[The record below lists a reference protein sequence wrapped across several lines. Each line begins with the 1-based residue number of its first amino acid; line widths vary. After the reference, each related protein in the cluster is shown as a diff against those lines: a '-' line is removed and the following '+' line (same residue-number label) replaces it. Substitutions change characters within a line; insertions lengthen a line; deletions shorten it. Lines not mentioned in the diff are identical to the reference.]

1 MVVCWFP
8 DVYADHQP
16 AAERNS
22 GYAAIKDRPM
32 AVNGQVEILPMMYW
46 RCPTITV

>member
-1 MVVCWFP
+1 MVVCSVP

-22 GYAAIKDRPM
+22 GYARYKDRPM
-32 AVNGQVEILPMMYW
+32 AVNGQVEILPMMYLG
-46 RCPTITV
+46 CPTITV